1 MAGAVHY
8 TGSRVGALDEY
19 DAEDGQGGRHNS
31 DNPRPCREEP
41 VDIAIDVPKIRLDA
55 PCYVVSAPKPL
66 NKGIARMRDCR
77 LTFSWNCSAELG
89 KRTRARPR
97 EDAADEPDD
106 QRDAR
111 RRHVGV
117 DGPRRCED
125 AAADDDAD
133 DDGEGFNGAEVSR
146 KGALLEA

>member
-1 MAGAVHY
+1 M
-8 TGSRVGALDEY
+8 TS
-19 DAEDGQGGRHNS
+19 
-31 DNPRPCREEP
+31 
-41 VDIAIDVPKIRLDA
+41 
-55 PCYVVSAPKPL
+55 
-66 NKGIARMRDCR
+66 R

-89 KRTRARPR
+89 KGARARPR

-117 DGPRRCED
+117 DGPRRRED

-146 KGALLEA
+146 KGALLEAGGRDGFIVGGALVQEERLMRGGVVGAIGSHCR